1 MASPTDRGAEFLR
14 LFLQHQRRVY
24 ALILALLPNG
34 PDADDILQET
44 SAVLWQK
51 FGEFERPVLIAWAKE
66 DRVFPVRDAVRLSE
80 TFPNARLELIEDS
93 YTFVPED
100 QPARLASLIA
110 SFIRE
115 PALVGAEPS

>member
-1 MASPTDRGAEFLR
+1 MKDISPKYTMAA
-14 LFLQHQRRVY
+14 
-24 ALILALLPNG
+24 A
-34 PDADDILQET
+34 
-44 SAVLWQK
+44 QK

-66 DRVFPVRDAVRLSE
+66 DRILPVRDAVRLSE